1 LLRTRQL
8 RPAFVLAALTL
19 LSACDGLVDGAGWR
33 RQVGSISETPAT
45 LQMPASVRRGVAFTA
60 TVTTYGSSSCTR
72 ADGAEV
78 TVSGLLAEVTPY
90 DRKAIGS
97 LCTTDVA
104 SFPRP
109 VTLRFD
115 EAGDA
120 VVRVQGFS
128 LGIRASVYEAHV
140 TVTP

>member
-1 LLRTRQL
+1 MLHPRHL
-8 RPAFVLAALTL
+8 RPALVLAAFTL
-19 LSACDGLVDGAGWR
+19 LSACDGLVDGSGWR
-33 RQVGSISETPAT
+33 RQVGSISETSST
-45 LQMPASVRRGVAFTA
+45 LQMPASVQRGVAFTA
-60 TVTTYGSSSCTR
+60 TVTTTGSSSCTR

-104 SFPRP
+104 QFPRP

-115 EAGDA
+115 QAGDA

-128 LGIRASVYEAHV
+128 IGIRASTYEAHV